1 MLFEARHNPSCFELF
16 ITTFRNTSQT
26 LKCFLQCV
34 SKLTFLTWWKKKFQH
49 ICAKKVSTRGVLQV
63 EPELRGS
70 GITNLFQISQVISWL
85 GDFFFFFIS
94 QNLSLLFMGKLL
106 DFSPESASSTS
117 MSNLVN
123 PLSRSSF

>member
-63 EPELRGS
+63 ETELRGS

-85 GDFFFFFIS
+85 GDFFFFFYIPELESPFHGEVIGFFPRKCFINIDEQFS
-94 QNLSLLFMGKLL
+94 QPFI
-106 DFSPESASSTS
+106 
-117 MSNLVN
+117 
-123 PLSRSSF
+123 